1 MVFGD
6 AVESFV
12 GVPVMQFPP
21 AARKFLSSFDTD
33 GNGVIDMGELE
44 HAARLLGDARKG
56 NLTVEQFPERLR
68 DTVRALDDEGNGVLE
83 IDEIAEMVEMY
94 AAVKEANKRG
104 EIDIRR
110 CPRRSSPRSRS
121 LTSTATARWRRSSS
135 RVAPNS
141 TSSRRR
147 WSRSSRGWQ
156 SRCCC

>member
-1 MVFGD
+1 MGKHEFGD

-94 AAVKEANKRG
+94 AAVKEAK
-104 EIDIRR
+104 EV
-110 CPRRSSPRSRS
+110 RRSEVQTYVEEKAESEQCRASSVTPGE
-121 LTSTATARWRRSSS
+121 ARADR
-135 RVAPNS
+135 
-141 TSSRRR
+141 
-147 WSRSSRGWQ
+147 
-156 SRCCC
+156 